1 MAYEA
6 KREGSF
12 NSDDKQAQEARAN
25 ANNAKNI
32 RNAADVAIA
41 SKNPYAM
48 AAGAA
53 VKAADKITGG
63 KSTEALGKGMTKA
76 NKITPGGNRVQ
87 NASNKLSESGAS
99 DKIGKAAA
107 MKNQMGGGKGGGATG
122 AKAPEKAP
130 SGGSGSDLASTLP
143 DKDTNNLR
151 EQNIRDAQAKKGGGE
166 QSSSLPSSSDS
177 KNKPSIIQDET
188 SEEESSAGG
197 LFGGKGLSKFLAKQ
211 AVVTV
216 VLFVAPFIL
225 IILLFFVAIASV
237 TGLFS
242 EYQDAFGMGEAIGD
256 ETGGLYVEEGTED
269 QQKFYERVK
278 QVKDEYQ
285 QNGKTVDAMKIISI
299 FHVLKEEGA
308 DFDYKDISTATIK
321 KWADAMFNGNTYD
334 SNTFKKN
341 LANSIIPEYLPN
353 LTQKQREELA
363 QEVLDYINRY
373 YDLIGKEPEK
383 ETSSTT
389 GNSCS
394 TMGSCDY
401 DIKGFYIS
409 GKGNVVKN
417 LQISNLKVRLM
428 ECGQPYGNGNPTTP
442 IDQDLV
448 DFEEY
453 AAGVAYAEVGASSD
467 IEVLKAQMVAARSYA
482 LARPTVM
489 SISSGKKLEQENGQ
503 WILQIS
509 SCVADQLFC
518 NINMGCSFMGQ
529 SNGGHSGICRSGI
542 ISGAKSTRQPLPA
555 DHKLRQ
561 AAAETQGEVLV
572 NDQGYIIY
580 TPYINTDQHQWMDLA
595 KQGMN
600 YKQILLQHYNQ
611 GKRNLGATDI
621 KKMDCGS
628 SGSSCTSSGEFSTW
642 KQTDPAWG
650 SIPMGD
656 SGKNIHQIGC
666 LATAVAILIAKSG
679 VAVDS
684 SINPLN
690 PGTFVEFMNAHGGFA
705 AGGNFV
711 WAVAT
716 KAAPDFKY
724 QGRESVA
731 GMSKEEKLNKI
742 KEIVNTPGAYA
753 VAEVMGETGQHW
765 VAIDNV
771 NGDTIYM
778 MDPGSEATEMWTEY
792 QWNNTSMIGWYKVG

>member
-6 KREGSF
+6 RRESS
-12 NSDDKQAQEARAN
+12 NSGDKEAQDARAN

-76 NKITPGGNRVQ
+76 NKMTPGGNRIQ
-87 NASNKLSESGAS
+87 NASNNLSESGAS

-107 MKNQMGGGKGGGATG
+107 MKNQMGGGKGAAT
-122 AKAPEKAP
+122 
-130 SGGSGSDLASTLP
+130 SGGEGSELASKLP
-143 DKDTNNLR
+143 DKDSNNLR
-151 EQNIRDAQAKKGGGE
+151 EQNARDIQAKEGGG
-166 QSSSLPSSSDS
+166 QSSSLPSSSE
-177 KNKPSIIQDET
+177 KR
-188 SEEESSAGG
+188 SSSSSSSSREDLKEDDGEVG
-197 LFGGKGLSKFLAKQ
+197 ILGGGKGLSKFLAKQ
-211 AVVTV
+211 AIVTV
-216 VLFVAPFIL
+216 VLFVAPLLL
-225 IILLFFVAIASV
+225 IILLFFVAISSV

-242 EYQDAFGMGEAIGD
+242 EYQDAFGMGHAIGD

-269 QQKFYERVK
+269 QQKFYDRVK
-278 QVKDEYQ
+278 EVKDSYQ
-285 QNGKTVDAMKIISI
+285 QNGKTVDSMKIIAI
-299 FHVLKEEGA
+299 FHVLKGEGA

-334 SNTFKKN
+334 SNTFKTN

-373 YDLIGKEPEK
+373 YDLIGKEPEP
-383 ETSSTT
+383 ETSSSL
-389 GNSCS
+389 NMCS
-394 TMGSCDY
+394 SVGSCDY

-453 AAGVAYAEVGASSD
+453 AAGVAYAEVGASAD

-542 ISGAKSTRQPLPA
+542 ISGAKSTRQALPA

-611 GKRNLGATDI
+611 GKRNLGASDI
-621 KKMDCGS
+621 KKMSCGS
-628 SGSSCTSSGEFSTW
+628 SSGTCVSSGEYSTW
-642 KQTDPAWG
+642 LQEDKRWG
-650 SIPMGD
+650 SIELGD
-656 SGKNIHQIGC
+656 SGETIAEIGC
-666 LATAVAILIAKSG
+666 VATSVAILIAKSG

-690 PGTFVEFMNAHGGFA
+690 PGTFVQFMNSHGGFS

-716 KAAPDFKY
+716 KAAPSFVY
-724 QGRESVA
+724 QERISLR
-731 GMSKEEKLNKI
+731 GMGKEEKFNKI

-753 VAEVMGETGQHW
+753 IVEVMGDTGQHW
-765 VAIDNV
+765 VAIDRIE
-771 NGDTIYM
+771 GDTIYM
-778 MDPGSEATEMWTEY
+778 MDPGCDATILWKEY
-792 QWNNTSMIGWYKVG
+792 KWNNTSAISWYKVG